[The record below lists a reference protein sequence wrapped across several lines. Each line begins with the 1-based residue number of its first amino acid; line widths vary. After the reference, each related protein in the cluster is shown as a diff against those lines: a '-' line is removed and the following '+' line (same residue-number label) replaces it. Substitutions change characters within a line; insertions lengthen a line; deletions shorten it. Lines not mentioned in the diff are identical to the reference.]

1 MLFFFFYR
9 NYTRSL
15 DITVDNYNTMKMKT
29 TKVEYDLI
37 ADELKEIDLQLE
49 RAEHALNW
57 NSENIWSY
65 IENLRLTATDLSKRV
80 ARTQK
85 NVEDIAKLMKTWK
98 DQPLYM
104 RTANDTKINLLDIKG
119 NIFWTTLK

>member
-1 MLFFFFYR
+1 
-9 NYTRSL
+9 
-15 DITVDNYNTMKMKT
+15 MKMKT

-119 NIFWTTLK
+119 NICSTSLKCDQSHIFQQNSLLSMITS